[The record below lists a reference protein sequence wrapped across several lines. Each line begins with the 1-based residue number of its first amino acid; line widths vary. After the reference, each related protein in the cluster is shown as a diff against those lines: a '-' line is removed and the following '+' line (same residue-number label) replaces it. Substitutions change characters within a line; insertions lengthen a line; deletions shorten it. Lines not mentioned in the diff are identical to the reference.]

1 MKKVLVSILNWNASE
16 RTAEC
21 VESLLSDDPTS
32 AQICIRVI
40 DNGSTAPEVAL
51 LRRRLDPSRV
61 QTHFN
66 PINTGFTGGQNAN
79 LQHALDLGYEFVW
92 MLNNDTRVQPGT
104 VERMLACMA
113 SDPSCG
119 AASPVIVRMDDPE
132 VIDFCGVAHDWKNLD
147 TRRPATLEEAS
158 AFLEKN
164 GESLWAVG
172 TALMLRASAV
182 REVGLLDD
190 RLFAYYDDDDYGQ
203 RLQKA
208 GWRTRIV
215 LDAAVEHACFDGDMY
230 RRPPY
235 FFYLNT
241 RNAVFFALTHVPKP
255 YRRFL
260 RLRYIDKSL
269 AMAEKLL
276 KLGQREKADACLL
289 GLADGLSGRGG
300 APDLKRRVPLWVR
313 GLQPVGRLWN
323 RN

>member
-1 MKKVLVSILNWNASE
+1 MNKVLVSILNWNASE

-21 VESLLSDDPTS
+21 VESLLGDDATS
-32 AQICIRVI
+32 AQVRIRVI

-51 LRRRLDPSRV
+51 LRQRLDPNRV
-61 QTHFN
+61 ETHFN
-66 PINTGFTGGQNAN
+66 PTNTGFTGGQNAN
-79 LQHALDLGYEFVW
+79 LQHALDHGYEFVW

-113 SDPSCG
+113 NDPFCG
-119 AASPVIVRMDDPE
+119 AVSPVIVRMDAPE

-158 AFLEKN
+158 AFLEEN
-164 GESLWAVG
+164 RESLWAVG

-203 RLQKA
+203 RLQKV

-241 RNAVFFALTHVPKP
+241 RNAVFFALTHVPKH

-269 AMAEKLL
+269 VMAEKLL
-276 KLGQREKADACLL
+276 TQGQREKADACLL
-289 GLADGLSGRGG
+289 GLADGLAGRGG
-300 APDLKRRVPLWVR
+300 APDLERRVPLWVR
-313 GLQPVGRLWN
+313 GLRPLGRLWN
-323 RN
+323 RS